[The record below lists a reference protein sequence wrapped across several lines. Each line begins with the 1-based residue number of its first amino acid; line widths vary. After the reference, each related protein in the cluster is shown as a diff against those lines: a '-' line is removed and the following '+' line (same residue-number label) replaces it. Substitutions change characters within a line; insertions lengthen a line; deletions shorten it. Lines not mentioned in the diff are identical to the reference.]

1 MPCSA
6 RDVSVL
12 GSLAGQFTDRKTAR
26 CGPMTRPDLI
36 DLLRQNYIAYFRLFH
51 GQHGVCVHE
60 DEQAAWII
68 ANGPPGNH
76 ILRSNFPSD
85 NVEEGIDA
93 LLADIGARTE
103 ACRWLCFPGD
113 LPHDLGDR
121 LVSRGLDAGEGD
133 FWMFRPLD
141 ELPHRACP
149 DGLRVISVSTGPGLR
164 SWWTASARGFGM
176 SQRAA
181 QLWYD
186 AYRRHAL
193 EAGAY
198 ARFYSGLVGREVVT
212 SGTLILA
219 GGIAG
224 IYDISTPQAYRGKGF
239 ASALVSYI
247 LAAARTLGYAYAG
260 LQTANEGTLYRR
272 LGFEV
277 GFREREFFWI
287 ADG

>member
-1 MPCSA
+1 MPCGA

-12 GSLAGQFTDRKTAR
+12 GSHAGQFADRKSAR

-113 LPHDLGDR
+113 LPHDLGYR

-141 ELPHRACP
+141 ELPRRACP
-149 DGLRVISVSTGPGLR
+149 DGLRVTSVSTGPGLR
-164 SWWTASARGFGM
+164 SWWTASARGFGT

-186 AYRRHAL
+186 AYRRHASEQAHTPAL
-193 EAGAY
+193 QRSCRPRSGYVGHSHSGRRHRRNLRYLHAPGLSRQRV
-198 ARFYSGLVGREVVT
+198 RFRPRESHHGRSPYSRLR
-212 SGTLILA
+212 L
-219 GGIAG
+219 
-224 IYDISTPQAYRGKGF
+224 
-239 ASALVSYI
+239 
-247 LAAARTLGYAYAG
+247 
-260 LQTANEGTLYRR
+260 RR
-272 LGFEV
+272 PP
-277 GFREREFFWI
+277 
-287 ADG
+287 DGE